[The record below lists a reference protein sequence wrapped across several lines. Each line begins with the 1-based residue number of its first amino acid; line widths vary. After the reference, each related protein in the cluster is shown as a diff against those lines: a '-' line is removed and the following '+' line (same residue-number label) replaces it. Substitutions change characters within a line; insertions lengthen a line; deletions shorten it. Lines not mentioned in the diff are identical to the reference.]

1 MLKGE
6 PLSFSKGTI
15 KDNFVVDYKGGT
27 GTIVIDT
34 KTNEI
39 IKADYIM
46 LVHIDVKHANV
57 AVLKD
62 KSASLDVKYQCEYPA
77 SDDYLAGSTI
87 GLTRV
92 K

>member
-1 MLKGE
+1 
-6 PLSFSKGTI
+6 
-15 KDNFVVDYKGGT
+15 
-27 GTIVIDT
+27 
-34 KTNEI
+34 
-39 IKADYIM
+39 M

-62 KSASLDVKYQCEYPA
+62 KSASLDIKYQCEYPA
-77 SDDYLAGSTI
+77 SDDYLAGPNI